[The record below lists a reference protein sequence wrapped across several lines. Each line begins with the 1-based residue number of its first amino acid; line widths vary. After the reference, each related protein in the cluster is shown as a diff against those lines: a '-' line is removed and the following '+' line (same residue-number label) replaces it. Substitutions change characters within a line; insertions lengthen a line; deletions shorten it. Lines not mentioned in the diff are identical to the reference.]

1 LLYDLNANAFS
12 QLASL
17 ERRAMAG
24 GLPARGRH
32 STSGCSKKGRDQ
44 RRRVGNRATW
54 LPKNPLR
61 PGKRP
66 AFAIRRKW
74 DPGSNGTEK
83 AVKE

>member
-1 LLYDLNANAFS
+1 LI
-12 QLASL
+12 
-17 ERRAMAG
+17 
-24 GLPARGRH
+24 LPKNPGW
-32 STSGCSKKGRDQ
+32 
-44 RRRVGNRATW
+44 ATW